1 MSEKFHRPPVIVR
14 WMLKKFLPETD
25 TKYLCGDFDEIYN
38 AIFLED
44 GWLAARLWYWS
55 QLIITIPSI
64 VIHLIYW
71 RIAMFANYV
80 KIAWRNIKKHKGY
93 SFINITGLAIGMACC
108 ILILMWVQDELSFD
122 RFHEKKEDIYRVIS
136 DWEKHNWKG
145 MEGTPGPLAPA
156 MEEAIPEVLFTARL
170 AGHSRMVFK
179 YGDKVFYEDRG
190 VIADP
195 ALFNIFTFPVL
206 KGNVETA
213 FSKPT
218 DIVITESMA
227 DKYFGAQDPM
237 GKVIDVEGQMATVT
251 GVIQDPPHNS
261 HLQFDYMSS
270 FEFIRDLSGYGTTWG
285 SFNFVTYTLLQ
296 KNVNPDIISQKLT
309 DVAMKNECPQVK
321 DGASFRLQRLLDV
334 HLDARRY
341 QRAGYVLGDQTTV
354 TLFSVIAIFVLLI
367 ACVNF
372 MNLSTARSSIR
383 AKEVGLRKTVG
394 ADRSQIIKQFFGES
408 ILLSTIACLF
418 ALILVFSLL
427 PRFNALSAKQ
437 LSVDLT
443 NGRFV
448 FSFLGVV
455 LLTGLISGSYPALFL
470 SSYKPVVVLRE
481 AVSSGKKGSVFRR
494 IFVVFQFS
502 LSILLI
508 IGTFIIYKQLHFIR
522 NKELGFDKDHI
533 VFIPI
538 KENMGAKYETAKNE
552 LLRDPNILS
561 VTACWNHFPSD
572 TWRGAGFEWEGGD
585 PVNQRELDLV
595 YTGVDYDFFQLLGL
609 EIVDGRPFSKE
620 YASDENNAYILNQA
634 AIENMELDD
643 PVGKQFNIPPDDRG
657 PIVGIVKDVHFQSLH
672 RKIEPRIFFLYDMA
686 KATTYGILLAKVRG
700 GRIPQAL
707 AGIQRVWGEMNP
719 ISPFEYHFLDETYDQ
734 LYRKEQRVGS
744 ILNYFTFLA
753 VLISCLGLFGLAS
766 FMAERRTKEIGIRK
780 VLGAPVSGLVV
791 LLSKEF
797 SRWVLI
803 SNIIAWPIGYFAM
816 KKMLQS
822 YAYRTPIGIEI
833 FILSALLALVI
844 ALLTVSFQA
853 VKAARANPV
862 ESLRYE

>member
-1 MSEKFHRPPVIVR
+1 MPDKYHKPPIIVA
-14 WMLKKFLPETD
+14 WILKHILPHTD
-25 TKYLCGDFDEIYN
+25 MVSLGGDFDEIYN
-38 AIFLED
+38 TIYEQE
-44 GWLAARLWYWS
+44 GWIAARLWYWA
-55 QLIITIPSI
+55 QLIITMPTI
-64 VIHLIYW
+64 VNHLIYW

-80 KIAWRNIKKHKGY
+80 KIAWRHIKKHKGY

-122 RFHEKKEDIYRVIS
+122 RFHEKKEDIYRIIS
-136 DWEKHNWKG
+136 DWEKVNWKG

-156 MEEAIPEVLFTARL
+156 MKEAIPEVLFTARL
-170 AGHSRMVFK
+170 AGHSRKVFK
-179 YGDKVFYEDRG
+179 YGDRVFYEDRG

-206 KGNVETA
+206 KGNLETA

-218 DIVITESMA
+218 DIVITESVA
-227 DKYFGAQDPM
+227 EKYFGTQDPI
-237 GKVIDVEGQMATVT
+237 GKVIEVEGHLAMVT
-251 GVIQDPPHNS
+251 GVIQDLPHNS

-285 SFNFVTYTLLQ
+285 AFNFVTYTLLQ
-296 KNVNPDIISQKLT
+296 KNTNPDIISQKCT
-309 DVAMKNECPQVK
+309 DIAMKNECPQVK

-341 QRAGYVLGDQTTV
+341 QRTGYVLGDQTTV
-354 TLFSVIAIFVLLI
+354 TLFSVIALFVLFI
-367 ACVNF
+367 ACANF

-394 ADRSQIIKQFFGES
+394 AGRPQIIKQFFGES
-408 ILLSTIACLF
+408 ILISTIACLF
-418 ALILVFSLL
+418 ALMLVFLLL
-427 PRFNALSAKQ
+427 PHFNELSAKE
-437 LSVDLT
+437 LSVDFN

-448 FSFLGVV
+448 FSFLAVV
-455 LLTGLISGSYPALFL
+455 FLTGLISGSYPALFL
-470 SSYKPVVVLRE
+470 SSYKPVVVFRE
-481 AVSSGKKGSVFRR
+481 AVSSGKKGTVFRR

-522 NKELGFDKDHI
+522 NKELGFDKDHV

-561 VTACWNHFPSD
+561 VTACWNHFPRD
-572 TWRGAGFEWEGGD
+572 TWRSAGFEWEGGD
-585 PVNQRELDLV
+585 PVRQRELDLV
-595 YTGVDYDFFQLLGL
+595 YTGVDYDFFRLLGL
-609 EIVDGRPFSKE
+609 EISDGRPFSKK
-620 YASDENNAYILNQA
+620 YATDEDNAYILNQA
-634 AIENMELDD
+634 AIADMELND
-643 PVGKQFNIPPDDRG
+643 PVGKQFTIPPDNNG
-657 PIVGIVKDVHFQSLH
+657 LIVGIVKDVHFQSLH
-672 RKIEPRIFFLYDMA
+672 RKIEPRIFFLHDMSE
-686 KATTYGILLAKVRG
+686 ATTDGILLAKVRG
-700 GRIPQAL
+700 GKIPQAL
-707 AGIQRVWGEMNP
+707 AGIRRVWEEMNP
-719 ISPFEYHFLDETYDQ
+719 ISPFEYRFLDEAYDQ
-734 LYRKEQRVGS
+734 LYRKEKRIGT

-753 VLISCLGLFGLAS
+753 ILISCLGLFGLAS

-803 SNIIAWPIGYFAM
+803 SNIIAWPIGYFVM
-816 KKMLQS
+816 EKMLQS

-853 VKAARANPV
+853 IKAARTNPV